1 MQFRQFHFF
10 ILLVFIL
17 LLNGRNSEAQ
27 IQITAGEYLF
37 PVIHY
42 TDSQMFTP
50 LYPMVNMDTKYYSL
64 IEVSK
69 QKKQRTS
76 WAGRKIHSENFFRVD
91 SPTYSLMI
99 DPSIQFIMG
108 KQKDYDPFLYEN
120 TRGIRVSGHL
130 HHTLFFSTEL
140 YETQTVFPSYLE
152 HFTDSFEVAP
162 SLMRAKPF
170 KEYGRDFATAYGTLA
185 WNPGSHVQLM
195 FARDKLHFG
204 HGYRSMLLSANAPAS
219 TFIRTSVNFKKWS
232 YHFILSALQNVSL
245 KNIIDVPQSSMG
257 GYQNKYA
264 NFFIIGFRPLDVL
277 EISLF
282 ESMIWAPFNERYNQ
296 LHWKYFNPVPFS
308 RTLWYGMDNR
318 NNTMAGLQLAF
329 HIPAGITVY
338 GQYAVDQATENMK
351 MTALQAGVKMSR
363 QFQSSLICLRAE
375 MNTAGAYTYSH
386 SDPLQSYSHYH
397 HSLAHPFG
405 ANFREYLLQG
415 TLHYKSWIAAG
426 MVSYTQGGIDTQY
439 EATGQSIYG
448 NPDISSWSG
457 SLYPELTSTTASM
470 FFGDL
475 RIHYIINPKSG
486 LNVMAW
492 VTYRNCKSTLFPGQ
506 TIDIQAGISTF
517 LRNYN
522 KHQSWL

>member
-1 MQFRQFHFF
+1 MQFRQLFF
-10 ILLVFIL
+10 LIIIFFFL
-17 LLNGRNSEAQ
+17 LLNYRNSKAQ

-42 TDSQMFTP
+42 ADSQIFIP
-50 LYPMVNMDTKYYSL
+50 LYPKLSKDSQYYSL
-64 IEVSK
+64 IEMSR
-69 QKKQRTS
+69 QKKHRKT

-91 SPTYSLMI
+91 SPTYALI
-99 DPSIQFIMG
+99 VDPSVQFISG
-108 KQKDYDPFLYEN
+108 KQKNYDPLLYEN

-130 HHTLFFSTEL
+130 HHNLFFSSEL

-170 KEYGRDFATAYGTLA
+170 KEYGRDYATAYGTLA

-195 FARDKLHFG
+195 FARDKLLFG
-204 HGYRSMLLSANAPAS
+204 HGYRSMLLSANAPAF
-219 TFIRTSVNFKKWS
+219 TFLRTSVNYKKWS
-232 YHFILSALQNVSL
+232 YNFILSALQNVSL

-264 NFFIIGFRPLDVL
+264 NFLIIGFRPLDIL

-282 ESMIWAPFNERYNQ
+282 ESMIWAPFNNRYNQ
-296 LHWKYFNPVPFS
+296 LHWKHFNPIPFS
-308 RTLWYGMDNR
+308 KTLWYGMDNR
-318 NNTMAGLQLAF
+318 NNTMTGLQFALNILP
-329 HIPAGITVY
+329 HITIY
-338 GQYAVDQATENMK
+338 GQYVLDQATESMK
-351 MTALQAGVKMSR
+351 MTAMQAGIKMSR
-363 QFQSSLICLRAE
+363 QFQSSLICLRTE

-386 SDPLQSYSHYH
+386 SDPLQGYSHYH
-397 HSLAHPFG
+397 HSLAHPLG

-415 TLHYKSWIAAG
+415 TIHYMTWIAAG

-457 SLYPELTSTTASM
+457 SLFPELTTKTASM
-470 FFGDL
+470 FFADL
-475 RIHYIINPKSG
+475 KIHHIINPKSG

-492 VTYRNCKSTLFPGQ
+492 VTYRNCNNTLFPGQ
-506 TIDIQAGISTF
+506 TIDIQLGISTF

-522 KHQSWL
+522 KHLSWL